1 MGPDPPASLPQVYT
15 SGKGSSA
22 AGLTAS
28 VMRDPSSRN
37 FIMEGGAMVLADG
50 GVVCIDE
57 FDKVSLAGCGGGSV
71 VVVPAGRGLGVWP
84 SVLGR
89 QKPPVMWRPPG
100 TIGK

>member
-1 MGPDPPASLPQVYT
+1 MYT

-28 VMRDPSSRN
+28 VLRDPTTRG

-57 FDKVSLAGCGGGSV
+57 FDKV
-71 VVVPAGRGLGVWP
+71 RGFSCSCLILCSCLKISFEDKSP
-84 SVLGR
+84 
-89 QKPPVMWRPPG
+89 
-100 TIGK
+100 

>member
-1 MGPDPPASLPQVYT
+1 MFAYFKYLDNKKLVQTPDTEAPSQVYT

-28 VMRDPSSRN
+28 VLRDPSTRG

-57 FDKVSLAGCGGGSV
+57 FDKV
-71 VVVPAGRGLGVWP
+71 
-84 SVLGR
+84 
-89 QKPPVMWRPPG
+89 RPN
-100 TIGK
+100 

>member
-1 MGPDPPASLPQVYT
+1 MSPLPQVYT

-57 FDKVSLAGCGGGSV
+57 FDKVGLTARWGPKGGCSL
-71 VVVPAGRGLGVWP
+71 GLGLEAW
-84 SVLGR
+84 
-89 QKPPVMWRPPG
+89 PPG
-100 TIGK
+100 LGPQKTPLTWRLVFGPGPVTRGK